1 MTASILPDPEQASSL
16 RERKHLRSQR
26 RILEEATRL
35 FEIAGY
41 SQTTLKDIAEAAETS
56 IPTIMRYFGSKDAIF
71 LYRHSR
77 IVEELARRLDSA
89 AYPSLDAAL
98 RDAMETSLE
107 DLSERERLLDI
118 IRRDPECE
126 ALTAKM
132 RRDWESLL
140 ERVILAFSPSTRT
153 GRMRAKSLAYMLAAS
168 GMAGLEFWYEEGKG
182 GAPGAIQQD
191 LIDEFMATFIAPI
204 DRAYAAREN
213 AG

>member
-16 RERKHLRSQR
+16 RERKHLRSRR

-35 FEIAGY
+35 FEAAGY
-41 SQTTLKDIAEAAETS
+41 SQTTLKEIAEAAETS
-56 IPTIMRYFGSKDAIF
+56 IPTVMRYFGSKDAIF
-71 LYRHSR
+71 LYRHTR
-77 IVEELARRLDSA
+77 IVEELARRLDA
-89 AYPSLDAAL
+89 AEYPSLDAAL

-118 IRRDPECE
+118 IRRDPDYE

-132 RRDWESLL
+132 RHDWESLL

-182 GAPGAIQQD
+182 DVPGAMQQD
-191 LIDEFMATFIAPI
+191 LIDEFMTTFIAPI
-204 DRAYAAREN
+204 DRAYAGRE
-213 AG
+213 AGG

>member
-35 FEIAGY
+35 FEGVGY
-41 SQTTLKDIAEAAETS
+41 SQTTLKEIAEAAETS
-56 IPTIMRYFGSKDAIF
+56 IPTVMRYFGSKDAIL

-153 GRMRAKSLAYMLAAS
+153 ARMRAKSLAYMLAAS
-168 GMAGLEFWYEEGKG
+168 GMAGLELWYEEGKG

-191 LIDEFMATFIAPI
+191 LIDEFMANFIAPI
-204 DRAYAAREN
+204 DCAYAARNEV
-213 AG
+213 G

>member
-16 RERKHLRSQR
+16 RERKHLRSRR

-35 FEIAGY
+35 FEAAGY

-56 IPTIMRYFGSKDAIF
+56 IPTVMRYFGSKDTIF
-71 LYRHSR
+71 LYRHTR
-77 IVEELARRLDSA
+77 IVEELASRLDSA

-118 IRRDPECE
+118 IRRDPEYE

-182 GAPGAIQQD
+182 DAPGASQRH
-191 LIDEFMATFIAPI
+191 LIDEFMATFITPI
-204 DRAYAAREN
+204 DQAYVARRN